1 MDDTNKNLLMYFS
14 TSLRNIGLFTSV
26 SLAALGYSRYYR
38 SKNAIH
44 NIYLIVVSLC
54 LLFVSMYIA
63 YYLVQD
69 IETFNNDETNKIMEK
84 WILLPKALIVVNGGM
99 FAIGVY
105 TLFSQVGIAMM
116 QL

>member
-1 MDDTNKNLLMYFS
+1 MEDADKNLLMYFS

-26 SLAALGYSRYYR
+26 SLGALGYSRFYR

-44 NIYLIVVSLC
+44 NIYLILVSLFF
-54 LLFVSMYIA
+54 LLASMYIA

-84 WILLPKALIVVNGGM
+84 WILLPKGLIIVNGGM

-105 TLFSQVGIAMM
+105 TLIGELGRAMM
-116 QL
+116 

>member
-1 MDDTNKNLLMYFS
+1 MDDADKNLLMYFS

-26 SLAALGYSRYYR
+26 SLGALGYSRFYR

-44 NIYLIVVSLC
+44 NIYLILVSLFF
-54 LLFVSMYIA
+54 LLASMYIA

-84 WILLPKALIVVNGGM
+84 WILLPKGLIIVNGGM

-105 TLFSQVGIAMM
+105 TLICELGRAMM
-116 QL
+116 

>member
-1 MDDTNKNLLMYFS
+1 MDDTERSLLMYFS
-14 TSLRNIGLFTSV
+14 TALRNIGLFTSI
-26 SLAALGYSRYYR
+26 SFAALGYSRYYR

-44 NIYLIVVSLC
+44 NIYLILVSLFF
-54 LLFVSMYIA
+54 LLASIYIA

-84 WILLPKALIVVNGGM
+84 WILLPKAIVIVNGGV

-105 TLFSQVGIAMM
+105 TLIGELGRAMM
-116 QL
+116 